1 MGSKTPASKP
11 VPVSADESPSKPK
24 SPVPAPPKAPE
35 LPKLPELP
43 KPRSGWDPPKISLP
57 AFTQGQ
63 PPNHGSGG
71 LLPVLGDGRNV
82 DRRDASSTHSCGHPK
97 GLERLRCQKADAV
110 IVTLIAIV
118 ALILAPFLIHMCI
131 RSCKQR
137 MSRKKNRHEEEA
149 IELTSRAMNC
159 DPDPQIDSDVFD
171 GSSNI
176 GLAISTSEE
185 TFKIAGEQTQN
196 GTSGSSPAENSS
208 EAYQPRTRNLSP
220 RRRTSRVYPPRTS
233 RNRGRSLVRLES
245 LESVASSLSSG
256 MIRTAVL
263 GETFQDPTIID
274 VPATL
279 GNSRKNSERMSS
291 SGDADV
297 SNNSDDGGR
306 DIAEEGGRASVDRNV
321 EDNNIQEAKS
331 YSKFSS
337 CKSSSRGTNDQSD
350 NAVGSP
356 DHSAAMHSVK
366 TSNSS
371 CSGNPWE

>member
-1 MGSKTPASKP
+1 MS
-11 VPVSADESPSKPK
+11 VNESPSKPK

-43 KPRSGWDPPKISLP
+43 KPKSGLEPPKRALP
-57 AFTQGQ
+57 AFVPGQ
-63 PPNHGSGG
+63 PPYHGSGRP
-71 LLPVLGDGRNV
+71 LLQPVSGAGQNQDH
-82 DRRDASSTHSCGHPK
+82 RDVSTTRSCNNTK

-118 ALILAPFLIHMCI
+118 AIILAPFLICMCI

-137 MSRKKNRHEEEA
+137 MSRRKNRHEEEA

-159 DPDPQIDSDVFD
+159 DPDPQIDSDVFE

-185 TFKIAGEQTQN
+185 TFKIAGEQTQ
-196 GTSGSSPAENSS
+196 GGSSGSSPAENSS
-208 EAYQPRTRNLSP
+208 EAYHPRTRNLSP

-245 LESVASSLSSG
+245 LESLASSLSSG

-274 VPATL
+274 VPA
-279 GNSRKNSERMSS
+279 SRKNSERMSS

-297 SNNSDDGGR
+297 SNNSEDGGR
-306 DIAEEGGRASVDRNV
+306 DIAEEGGRASIERNT
-321 EDNNIQEAKS
+321 ENNDIQEAKS
-331 YSKFSS
+331 YSKSS
-337 CKSSSRGTNDQSD
+337 SRKSSSRGTNDQSG
-350 NAVGSP
+350 NAVGSS